1 MNIGAPD
8 LNIRTEVEQD
18 TAFLERLNRSTRQ
31 DLLQLGLPEALI
43 DNLIQMQFH
52 AQQTGY
58 RTQFPDAE
66 YAVIEKNGEAI
77 GRLVTDKN
85 DEAIRLVYIAFLPHE
100 RNRGYGRRLI
110 QSLQAEA
117 SGANKPLTL
126 SVDRQNMQAK
136 HLYLS
141 SGFQVGND
149 DGANLEMIWLGSERV

>member
-100 RNRGYGRRLI
+100 RNQGYGRRLI